1 MLKNKCINF
10 ERSINEVC
18 MTMNHNADV
27 TDNYL
32 YLTYA
37 GTDYDGFQHIKPS
50 EQLGKLT
57 LEELEDKDYTDII
70 NNFIK
75 NVKENVM
82 IINHNTELLRTWL
95 HDYDP
100 STEGHEYI
108 DVVFDMEEI
117 EGEKTSEELE
127 KIFDTLME
135 KVKREII
142 PINCN
147 IEMLIERF

>member
-1 MLKNKCINF
+1 MLKDKCINF
-10 ERSINEVC
+10 ERSMNEMC

-27 TDNYL
+27 TGNYL
-32 YLTYA
+32 YLTYG
-37 GTDYDGFQHIKPS
+37 GTLHGESNDFRHIFPS
-50 EQLGKLT
+50 KQLSKLE
-57 LEELEDKDYTDII
+57 LEELEDKDYVDII

-95 HDYDP
+95 
-100 STEGHEYI
+100 
-108 DVVFDMEEI
+108 
-117 EGEKTSEELE
+117 GEKISEELE
-127 KIFDTLME
+127 EIFDILME